1 MFYKFLKF
9 QNFKIALWKIRK
21 FKPHLFIMRSYVQLY
36 MDSNINHTM
45 NLGVV
50 VFQFKD
56 RIFLHPNIRHST
68 PVILRSL
75 TGHLIR
81 SVFIVGSYILQ
92 NTGSQKHRFNWSNK
106 HF

>member
-50 VFQFKD
+50 
-56 RIFLHPNIRHST
+56 R
-68 PVILRSL
+68 
-75 TGHLIR
+75 
-81 SVFIVGSYILQ
+81 
-92 NTGSQKHRFNWSNK
+92 
-106 HF
+106 